1 MVNYRIFNAKE
12 FVAAGA
18 GTSGSLDKAWGVMR
32 GSATCSG
39 SVVLEGNVNGNYSGT
54 IDQTNNGNHSTLKLE
69 YLAVGQPIPCYV
81 RSITVTAGS
90 AYLLA

>member
-18 GTSGSLDKAWGVMR
+18 GTSGSLESAWGVMR
-32 GSATCSG
+32 GSAVCSG
-39 SVVLEGNVNGNYSGT
+39 SVTLEGFVTPSGSMPNST
-54 IDQTNNGNHSTLKLE
+54 RSTLKLE
-69 YLAVGQPIPCYV
+69 YLTQGEPIPCYV
-81 RSITVTAGS
+81 RSITVTSGT